1 MPNEQ
6 RPRSAVTEPELLRQA
21 AARLRATAAA
31 TQPSP
36 STLSAWPPELARAIA
51 DWIGSWQWQTPG
63 EDAPE
68 DYQHVVR
75 IARLVLGKEKTE

>member
-1 MPNEQ
+1 M
-6 RPRSAVTEPELLRQA
+6 TESELLRQA

-36 STLSAWPPELARAIA
+36 STLSAWPPELARALA

-68 DYQHVVR
+68 DYQHAVR